1 MEEIDE
7 RYQNAVIY
15 TIKTNDGLYVG
26 STVNFY
32 TRKCK
37 HKSNV
42 KLNCKTLLYQ
52 NIRAN
57 NDEYI
62 IEIHKL
68 FPCSNSLE
76 LRLEER
82 NVCEELNANLNTCK
96 PYQTEEERLEQIIIK
111 NKKFNLINNKKR
123 AVCEC
128 GIEML
133 KRSLYK
139 HRQSDAHKLAMLRK
153 IDGNMLDFLCKPTEN
168 VVITKTN
175 NSHTTPYPS
184 DDEDE

>member
-15 TIKTNDGLYVG
+15 TIKTDDGLYVG
-26 STVNFY
+26 STINLHK
-32 TRKCK
+32 RKICHKTKIK
-37 HKSNV
+37 HNS
-42 KLNCKTLLYQ
+42 KTLLYQ

-62 IEIHKL
+62 IELHKP
-68 FPCSNSLE
+68 FPCLNRTQLDI
-76 LRLEER
+76 EER
-82 NVCEELNANLNTCK
+82 NVCEELNANLNTYK
-96 PYQTEEERLEQIIIK
+96 PYSSPDE
-111 NKKFNLINNKKR
+111 KKLCMKIYHKTYIRKR
-123 AVCEC
+123 VKCEC
-128 GIEML
+128 GIEMRYDNM
-133 KRSLYK
+133 KRHLQTKS
-139 HRQSDAHKLAMLRK
+139 HRDALQIRMQADLL
-153 IDGNMLDFLCKPTEN
+153 GFLTCEPCEN